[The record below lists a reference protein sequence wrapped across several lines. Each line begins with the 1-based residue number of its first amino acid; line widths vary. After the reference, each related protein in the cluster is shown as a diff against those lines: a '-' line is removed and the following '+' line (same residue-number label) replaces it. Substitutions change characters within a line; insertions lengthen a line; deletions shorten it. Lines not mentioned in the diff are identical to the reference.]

1 MSLALT
7 PSFLKSRPLR
17 IAALTLA
24 LCAPFAQAGATVL
37 TFDDLPPTDPSKLE
51 SGAIPNGYGN
61 LSWSDAFQYVRGN
74 TIPNSGY
81 QKGLVSGE
89 YVAFNSAGAEVSF
102 GRMSGFE
109 LNSAYFTS
117 AWYADQ
123 EVTVRGYIGEN
134 REAAYTKVFHISN
147 TAPLLVDFDWKGI
160 SRVRITPTNAGFTR
174 QLAIDN
180 LTIDGRQT
188 VPEPASLALALGGLA
203 LAAVARRRRG

>member
-17 IAALTLA
+17 TAALTLA

-37 TFDDLPPTDPSKLE
+37 TFDDLPPLGT
-51 SGAIPNGYGN
+51 GNTGVIRNGYGN
-61 LSWSDAFQYVRGN
+61 LSWSDAFQYVRAN
-74 TIPNSGY
+74 DIPNSGY
-81 QKGLVSGE
+81 QRGLMSGE
-89 YVAFNSAGAEVSF
+89 YVAFNSTGVEVSF

-117 AWYADQ
+117 AWLADQ